1 MSTQQIATAAID
13 PKAGMAEFT
22 LRAVV
27 VGAILGLVFG
37 ASSLYLV
44 LKVGLTVSASIPV
57 AVLAIT
63 LFRILGATGLV
74 KRTTILENNILQTT
88 GSAGES
94 IAFGVGVTMPALML
108 IGFDMDLP
116 RVMMVSVMGGL
127 LGILMMI
134 PLRRLFI
141 VKMHGAP
148 GQPNTL
154 LYPEGTACAKV
165 LESAERG
172 GAQGGAVMAGFAI
185 AFGHKLISEGA
196 GLLKAGLEAPLGFFS
211 RVARVSS
218 DMGVELLGVGYII
231 GLRVS
236 ALMLAGSILGALVL
250 LPSMAFF
257 GDGRDGVLPPSTAP
271 IGQMGADKMQGTYL
285 RFIGAGCVAAAGIF
299 SLIKTLPTIFG
310 AIFSTLGMGTKK
322 DGQALAN
329 GGPLETPRT
338 EKDLPPMVVAGGV
351 LVLAGLLAWF
361 LAPQVGLWGAIGG
374 SALVLFFGFLFVMVS
389 SRLTGEI
396 GSSSNPI
403 SGMTIATLLLT
414 CLIFL
419 SLGMTGSR
427 DALLALSIGG
437 VVCIAASNGG
447 TTSQD
452 LKTGFLVGGTPYL
465 QQYAILVGA
474 LTSALVIGGTLLLF
488 NQAGEVLSTRDLPS
502 VNVKQFEAEISAG
515 NTRVLEGVTYREWR
529 TTKAQRKELP
539 GLGDAKYLVDPEGN
553 IAFLVD
559 PTITGRY
566 DKRDKFVA
574 ESNARVVPG
583 LAAVLGEV
591 TSNARVEGKTMKL
604 VTSLEPSELDKRRG
618 EAKKSAASAND
629 PALKVAE
636 ALAAANIAPGDYLV
650 DGVTAALVYKNDPEK
665 VKMKF
670 GAPKTQV
677 MGLIIQGVLG
687 GDINWT
693 LVLIGA
699 MISLTLEM
707 CGVSSLAFAVGVYV
721 PMGATMPIFIG
732 GLARWA
738 ADRAHAVKIPEGA
751 TEAEKQNAEVERIAK
766 TESSPG
772 VLWASGLIAGGSL
785 GGVLLAFLEFAP
797 GIKNLLEQQ
806 HLVESWGLGKW
817 HDLITLGIFLAL
829 AMSLVVL
836 GRKSDKPRAEGQ
848 AIEPG

>member
-1 MSTQQIATAAID
+1 MPTLQTATQASD

-22 LRAVV
+22 ARAVI

-63 LFRILGATGLV
+63 LFRLLGASGLV

-141 VKMHGAP
+141 VKMHGSP

-172 GAQGGAVMAGFAI
+172 GAQGGAVMAGFLV

-257 GDGRDGVLPPSTAP
+257 GDGREGVLPPATAP

-310 AIFSTLGMGTKK
+310 AIFATLGGMGGRKNPA
-322 DGQALAN
+322 ALEN
-329 GGPLETPRT
+329 GTTLEIPRT
-338 EKDLPPMVVAGGV
+338 ERDLPPTVVAGGV

-361 LAPQVGLWGAIGG
+361 LVPQVGLWGGIGG
-374 SALVLFFGFLFVMVS
+374 ALLVLFFGFLFVMVS

-419 SLGMTGSR
+419 ALGWTNPQ
-427 DALLALSIGG
+427 DYVLALSIGG

-452 LKTGFLVGGTPYL
+452 LKTGYLVGGTPYL

-488 NQAGEVLSTRDLPS
+488 NQAGEVLSTRDLPGL
-502 VNVKQFEAEISAG
+502 NVKQFEAAIQTG
-515 NTRVLEGVTYREWR
+515 KTRVVDGTTYREWR
-529 TTKAQRKELP
+529 PTKSQRKEMP
-539 GLGDAKYLVDPEGN
+539 GLADGKYLVDAEGN
-553 IAFLVD
+553 LAYLVD

-566 DKRDKFVA
+566 DIRDKFVA
-574 ESNARVVPG
+574 APANAPIPG
-583 LAAVLGEV
+583 LAQLLPEV
-591 TSNARVEGKTMKL
+591 KTTARVERKTLKL
-604 VTSLEPSELDKRRG
+604 VTSLKAEDLEKLRA
-618 EAKKSAASAND
+618 EAKKNPGQGPSLA
-629 PALKVAE
+629 VAE
-636 ALAAANIAPGDYLV
+636 ALAAGGVLPGEYLV
-650 DGVTAALVYKNDPEK
+650 DDRGAMAFANNPEP

-687 GDINWT
+687 GEINWT

-721 PMGATMPIFIG
+721 PMSATMPIFIG
-732 GLARWA
+732 GLARWV
-738 ADRAHAVKIPEGA
+738 ADRAHRVHLPEGA
-751 TEAEKQNAEVERIAK
+751 TEAEKQAAEVEKIAK

-785 GGVLLAFLEFAP
+785 AGVLLAFLEFTP
-797 GIKNLLEQQ
+797 GVKALLNQEK
-806 HLVESWGLGKW
+806 LVEGWHLGWK
-817 HDLITLGIFLAL
+817 HEVITLIVFLLL
-829 AMSLVVL
+829 AGSLVML
-836 GRKSDKPRAEGQ
+836 GRRSEKPQPEGST
-848 AIEPG
+848 G

>member
-1 MSTQQIATAAID
+1 MPTLQTATEAND

-22 LRAVV
+22 LRAVLL
-27 VGAILGLVFG
+27 GAVLGIIFG

-63 LFRILGATGLV
+63 LFRILGSSGLV

-141 VKMHGAP
+141 VRMHGAP

-172 GAQGGAVMAGFAI
+172 GAQGGAVMAGFLV
-185 AFGHKLISEGA
+185 AFGHKVISEGS

-231 GLRVS
+231 GLRVG

-257 GDGRDGVLPPSTAP
+257 GDGREGVLAPASAP
-271 IGQMGADKMQGTYL
+271 IGQMTADKMQGTYL

-310 AIFSTLGMGTKK
+310 AIFSTLGGVGAKK
-322 DGQALAN
+322 AGALAE
-329 GGPLETPRT
+329 GSASTETPRT
-338 EKDLPPMVVAGGV
+338 ERDLPPIVVAGGV

-361 LAPQVGLWGAIGG
+361 LVPQVGLWGGISGA
-374 SALVLFFGFLFVMVS
+374 ALVLFFGFLFVMVS

-452 LKTGFLVGGTPYL
+452 LKTGYLVGGTPYL

-488 NQAGEVLSTRDLPS
+488 NQAGEVLSTRDLPTVS
-502 VNVKQFEAEISAG
+502 VKQFEAEYSAG
-515 NTRVLEGVTYREWR
+515 NKRTVNGTSYFEWR
-529 TTKAQRKELP
+529 PNKAQRKEIP
-539 GLGDAKYLVDPEGN
+539 GLGDGKYLVDGN
-553 IAFLVD
+553 GFIGYLVD

-566 DKRDKFVA
+566 DKRDEFTPNEGA
-574 ESNARVVPG
+574 APVPG
-583 LAAVLGEV
+583 LAPMLGGV
-591 TSNARVEGKTMKL
+591 QSTAQAGGKTLKL
-604 VTSLEPSELDKRRG
+604 VTSPGKEDLEKLREESKKVPSLAG
-618 EAKKSAASAND
+618 
-629 PALKVAE
+629 ALKVAE
-636 ALAAANIAPGDYLV
+636 TLMAAGVAPGEYLA
-650 DGVTAALVYKNDPEK
+650 DERGALVYRNNPIP
-665 VKMKF
+665 VKFKF

-721 PMGATMPIFIG
+721 PMSATMPIFIG

-738 ADRAHAVKIPEGA
+738 ADRAHQVKLPEGA
-751 TEAEKQNAEVERIAK
+751 SEAERQAAEVEKIAK

-785 GGVLLAFLEFAP
+785 GGVLLAFLEFTP
-797 GIKNLLEQQ
+797 GLKKLLEQQ
-806 HLVESWGLGKW
+806 HLVDSWGIGKW

-829 AMSLVVL
+829 ALSLVVL
-836 GRKSDKPRAEGQ
+836 GRRTEKPRIDSGT
-848 AIEPG
+848 G